1 LSGNFVRHLV
11 SGCRFFKKPVL
22 SSGRANMKKVLYLA
36 DTMGNGGAERQ
47 LALLVKYLPPE
58 WNRLV
63 WSLGDGPFAGLIRE
77 SGVPVEVHV
86 RRWQYD
92 LAPILDLWHTLI
104 RRRPAIVHSWGW
116 LSSAAAAPLCRL
128 LRIPWVD
135 GSIRVGWVPR
145 EHIFRARCALALA
158 DRVIANSEAGLRAWG
173 IPASKGRVVY
183 NGLDPERRSSATR
196 SRPMGSSFTVVMA
209 ARMLPVKDFATFLEA
224 ARLVAAQTPGQPWRF
239 LALGAGPSRPALIAS
254 ASDLIE
260 KGIVSFVDAGLD
272 VFPYLQKADAG
283 VLMTN
288 PDHLAEGCSN
298 TILEYMSWGLPVVCS
313 DSGGNREVV
322 SEGKT
327 GFIVPTLNARA
338 LADRLIWLQQHPQAA
353 AEMGQAGA
361 QRLQKEFTVHNLVQ
375 KTVSVYEEL
384 VR

>member
-1 LSGNFVRHLV
+1 
-11 SGCRFFKKPVL
+11 
-22 SSGRANMKKVLYLA
+22 MTKVLYLA
-36 DTMGNGGAERQ
+36 DTLSNGGAERQ

-58 WNRLV
+58 WDRRV
-63 WSLGDGPFAGLIRE
+63 WSLGGGPFAEAISA
-77 SGVPVEVHV
+77 SGVPVEVHE
-86 RRWQYD
+86 RRWRYD

-104 RRRPAIVHSWGW
+104 RWRPAIVHSWGW
-116 LSSAAAAPLCRL
+116 VASAAVAPLCRL
-128 LRIPWVD
+128 LRIPWID
-135 GSIRVGWVPR
+135 GSVRVGWVTR

-196 SRPMGSSFTVVMA
+196 SRPMGSPFTVVMA
-209 ARMLPVKDFATFLEA
+209 ARMSPVKDFASFLQA
-224 ARLVAAQTPGQPWRF
+224 AGLVTAQTPGQLWCF

-272 VFPYLQKADAG
+272 VFPYLEKADAG

-288 PDHLAEGCSN
+288 PDRGVEGCSN
-298 TILEYMSWGLPVVCS
+298 TILEYMAWGLPVVCS
-313 DSGGNREVV
+313 DGGGNREVV

-327 GFIVPTLNARA
+327 GFIVPALNARS
-338 LADRLIWLQQHPQAA
+338 LADRLIWLQQHPQVA

-361 QRLQKEFTVHNLVQ
+361 QRLQKEFTVQNLVQ